1 MRPQAALAEAAAGAR
16 AASAG
21 VAAEVAGEASA
32 AVDAVA
38 ALRGELA
45 RQLPP
50 GQLRAIEAKL
60 AALEGSVLSAGAAPV
75 CSVHS
80 RAAPCAWG
88 CCRASCQ
95 QIKPQQRL

>member
-1 MRPQAALAEAAAGAR
+1 MAEAAAGAR

-75 CSVHS
+75 CTVHS